1 MVRRQRRLLDS
12 NPMSIGKRLFN
23 LAKSELNSLLDRA
36 AEAERVP
43 LRDPDE
49 DLYRRFSLDELT
61 DKELEAE
68 LDRRHRVRQA
78 QARGTTAGSRATGQ
92 AANAKTA
99 DKGASGTA
107 HAAGSAQARKP
118 SPDDELRRA
127 YAALEVPFGCDFATV
142 HKSYRLLMR
151 KYHPD
156 RHAGSP
162 EKQKAATELA
172 QRLSAAY
179 QLIEQHS
186 RK

>member
-1 MVRRQRRLLDS
+1 
-12 NPMSIGKRLFN
+12 MSIGKRLFN

-36 AEAERVP
+36 AEAEAVP
-43 LRDPDE
+43 SHDPDE

-68 LDRRHRVRQA
+68 LERRHRARQA
-78 QARGTTAGSRATGQ
+78 QARHATAGSRPAGAAPGTKPADRGAPGNARTG
-92 AANAKTA
+92 
-99 DKGASGTA
+99 GT
-107 HAAGSAQARKP
+107 QARKP

-127 YAALEVPFGCDFATV
+127 YAALEVPFACDFATV
-142 HKSYRLLMR
+142 RKSYRLLMR

-172 QRLSAAY
+172 QKLSAAY
-179 QLIEQHS
+179 QLIEQRSHP
-186 RK
+186 